1 VVVTHGTD
9 TLEETALWLDI
20 TYPGDVPVVLTG
32 AMRSAD
38 APDADG
44 PANLRDAIAVASDP
58 AAHDLGVLVCF
69 AGRLLRPW
77 GLRKVAAQGGFTG
90 DLLGTVDDSVVLE
103 GPGQRAFLAELSAA
117 TAPRVDIVAAYPGS
131 DAVAMDA
138 CVAAGARG
146 IVLESLGAGN
156 AGAAVV
162 DGVRRHCGNGVLVAV
177 STRVPGGRV
186 TPDYGPGR
194 ELADAGAVMI
204 PWLPPSQARVL
215 TIAALAARL
224 PLRDVLDRLL

>member
-1 VVVTHGTD
+1 
-9 TLEETALWLDI
+9 
-20 TYPGDVPVVLTG
+20 
-32 AMRSAD
+32 M
-38 APDADG
+38 
-44 PANLRDAIAVASDP
+44 
-58 AAHDLGVLVCF
+58 
-69 AGRLLRPW
+69 
-77 GLRKVAAQGGFTG
+77 
-90 DLLGTVDDSVVLE
+90 VLE
-103 GPGQRAFLAELSAA
+103 RSGQRAFLAELSAA

-194 ELADAGAVMI
+194 DLADAGAVMI
-204 PWLPPSQARVL
+204 PWLPPSQTRVL

-224 PLRDVLDRLL
+224 PLRDVVDRLL